1 GAVWRLLQIYLELK
15 GEGYFLFEFDAVGR
29 PVELWPMP
37 PNWVQQT
44 PYLGHPF
51 YEIKS
56 TDGQIRQIPV
66 DDIFCMKN
74 LNPLDPYKRGLGA
87 AEALAD
93 EIETDEYAAKFQKK
107 FFYNDATPALL
118 ITAPGI
124 QPNQRQ
130 RFY

>member
-1 GAVWRLLQIYLELK
+1 MRAISCSSLTPWATRWSYGPC
-15 GEGYFLFEFDAVGR
+15 R
-29 PVELWPMP
+29 PTG
-37 PNWVQQT
+37 VQQT

-66 DDIFCMKN
+66 DDVFCMKN

-93 EIETDEYAAKFQKK
+93 EIE
-107 FFYNDATPALL
+107 N
-118 ITAPGI
+118 G
-124 QPNQRQ
+124 
-130 RFY
+130 